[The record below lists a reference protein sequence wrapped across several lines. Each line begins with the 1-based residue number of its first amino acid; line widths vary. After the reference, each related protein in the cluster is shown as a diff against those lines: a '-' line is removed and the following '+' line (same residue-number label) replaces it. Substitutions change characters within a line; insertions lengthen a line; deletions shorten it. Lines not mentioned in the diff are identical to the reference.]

1 MSAPWRAAGL
11 SYLRYANVSAQ
22 CVRKALKDTPATDG
36 KLSQKAR
43 AELRDTFAAK
53 VFTYQNGQ
61 KGDKSKPPLASP
73 DHS

>member
-1 MSAPWRAAGL
+1 
-11 SYLRYANVSAQ
+11 LRYANISGQ
-22 CVRKALKDTPATDG
+22 CVRKALKDTPSSDG

-61 KGDKSKPPLASP
+61 KGDKSKPPLAAATLRTQP
-73 DHS
+73 